1 MLISTHKKLNGFE
14 IYLQYK
20 AIKHLKRGII
30 RGNKTGTVTNKESST
45 YKTTIQKVLNWLSK
59 GR

>member
-1 MLISTHKKLNGFE
+1 MLISTHKKPNGFE

-20 AIKHLKRGII
+20 VIKHLKRGII
-30 RGNKTGTVTNKESST
+30 RGNKTGIVTNNESST
-45 YKTTIQKVLNWLSK
+45 YKAIIQKMLNWLSK